1 MFDQWKEKAA
11 SIATDLRRQG
21 AMTFMLVFSVI
32 SQWLWLLYV
41 GIATT
46 VMISLAS
53 TYNLS
58 THMQF
63 TGSVVLCYAI
73 ILFYFYR
80 LFIREQRKAED
91 FSFYERTIAELYTN
105 TRLFR
110 HEFRNRL
117 LVLEGYYQSQDWN
130 GFQQAL
136 QYWHDEAEHA
146 HTANADVVSSI
157 ENPSLKELLVTT
169 MASAAWQELEF
180 TMDIPADA
188 KAHSALAA
196 QASLVQKVMDIAL
209 DYAATSEAKA
219 IALEVTVDR
228 HIGAKLRYTCSSTQ
242 ATASVRALRQA
253 LRLAGGSA
261 VYDSSQNR
269 VIAQWTMIS

>member
-11 SIATDLRRQG
+11 SIATSFRRQG

-58 THMQF
+58 NHMLF

-136 QYWHDEAEHA
+136 QHWHDEAEHA
-146 HTANADVVSSI
+146 HTSNADVVSSI
-157 ENPSLKELLVTT
+157 ENPSIKELLVTT

-180 TMDIPADA
+180 TMDIPEEALV
-188 KAHSALAA
+188 HSALSA
-196 QASLVQKVMDIAL
+196 QASLLQKVLDIAL
-209 DYAATSEAKA
+209 DYAATSEEKK
-219 IALEVTVDR
+219 IALEVSSGRLVAT
-228 HIGAKLRYTCSSTQ
+228 KLQMSCAPVQ
-242 ATASVRALRQA
+242 AQACVRTLRQA
-253 LRLAGGSA
+253 LRLAGGSV
-261 VYDSSQNR
+261 VYDSNHNG
-269 VIAQWTMIS
+269 VVAKWTMTS